1 MNGAS
6 ATPANHRTGAGVPAT
21 TEEGPVSD
29 RLVEPKAQELPIGLE
44 HAVEERLAELLEF
57 LPDGY
62 VETDELG
69 KIIEANPA
77 ATRLLGVPAG
87 FVEGQSIHLFVS
99 PDDRQRLC
107 MALAQLADGAP
118 VRQTLVQ
125 LTPRNGPMLWA
136 EMRIGGHHDPVTG
149 TPRVRW
155 LIRDVDERMKL
166 ERRLTQ
172 LHVSVDLLTA
182 LSEVNRLV
190 EDDDMLTSV
199 LRQLVELAHEVV
211 DADAGVMVTGADG
224 KTTVRAAAGPSTDE
238 ICELQLARGGPA
250 MQTQRDGVPRSFAVD
265 ELGACE
271 ELAGAARRH
280 GIKELVSHPI
290 RNGDEVIG
298 TFNLYV
304 RGDVGDA
311 AQLAKLLAENAAAS
325 IYNAQVYAG
334 ARSLA
339 MQLATALESRG
350 VIDQAKGVLMV
361 TQHCGP
367 DEAFD
372 ILRRASQRQNRK
384 LRVIAEEVVATATH
398 RNRSPGRRPAD

>member
-1 MNGAS
+1 MSGR
-6 ATPANHRTGAGVPAT
+6 PG
-21 TEEGPVSD
+21 
-29 RLVEPKAQELPIGLE
+29 EPEAQEPPIGLE
-44 HAVEERLAELLEF
+44 HVAERLAGLLEF

-62 VETDELG
+62 VETDEVG

-77 ATRLLGVPAG
+77 ASRLLGVPAG
-87 FVEGQSIHLFVS
+87 FVGGQLIHLFVS
-99 PDDRQRLC
+99 PDDRHRLRI
-107 MALAQLADGAP
+107 ALAELADGAP
-118 VRQTLVQ
+118 AREILVQ
-125 LTPRNGPMLWA
+125 LAPRNGPMRWA

-190 EDDDMLTSV
+190 EDDDDVLASV
-199 LRQLVELAHEVV
+199 LWQLVELVHEVV
-211 DADAGVMVTGADG
+211 DADAGVIVAGDDG
-224 KTTVRAAAGPSTDE
+224 TTTVRASAGPSADE
-238 ICELQLARGGPA
+238 ICELQLAWGGPA
-250 MQTQRDGVPRSFAVD
+250 MQTQRDGVPRSLAVD
-265 ELGACE
+265 ELGEWE
-271 ELAGAARRH
+271 ELARAARRH
-280 GIKELVSHPI
+280 GIRVLVSHPI
-290 RNGDEVIG
+290 REGNEVIG

-304 RGDVGDA
+304 KGDAGDA
-311 AQLAKLLAENAAAS
+311 AHLAKLLAENAAAS
-325 IYNAQVYAG
+325 IYNARVYAG

-339 MQLATALESRG
+339 AQLATALESRG

-384 LRVIAEEVVATATH
+384 LRVIAEEVVANATH
-398 RNRSPGRRPAD
+398 RNRSPGRGPAD